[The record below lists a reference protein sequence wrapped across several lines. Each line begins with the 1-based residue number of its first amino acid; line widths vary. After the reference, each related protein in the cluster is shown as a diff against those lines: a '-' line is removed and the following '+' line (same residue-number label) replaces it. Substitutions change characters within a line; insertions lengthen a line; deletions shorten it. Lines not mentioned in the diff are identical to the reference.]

1 MSKSPPKRPVLP
13 RRVPVS
19 AKKRPVLPRRVPVRT
34 KKRPVIR
41 RPPSVYTPSPNPFTR
56 EKQKAILAQK
66 LKHYKLEREQKK
78 NAEKR
83 AEMERQDLNRFIT
96 EQEEKRKWDKP
107 VLPPKSNPQK
117 QLHSTRPFQTAMK
130 QLSKKKTSKID
141 ELLEDIERRR
151 MGLENKPQTYKPSL
165 SQWFTRRNS
174 PFNKEYKRIMRNE
187 SRRQQ
192 NDKKTTANFK
202 PQKRTLFKRRTPFKT
217 QLIPFNKALQE
228 IQENKNY
235 RKEVQELRQSE
246 IKQQKKE
253 QKEKSAFNKT
263 HRRIIRNESRRKR
276 KENASKGVF
285 SQWFRR
291 FIT

>member
-13 RRVPVS
+13 RRAPVS
-19 AKKRPVLPRRVPVRT
+19 AKKRPVLPRQVPVST

-56 EKQKAILAQK
+56 EKQKAIIAQK
-66 LKHYKLEREQKK
+66 LKRYKLERQQKK

-83 AEMERQDLNRFIT
+83 TEMDRQDLNRFIT
-96 EQEEKRKWDKP
+96 EQEEKREWDKP
-107 VLPPKSNPQK
+107 VLPPKSKPRT
-117 QLHSTRPFQTAMK
+117 LSEWSSQTDMK
-130 QLSKKKTSKID
+130 QRSKKKTSKID
-141 ELLEDIERRR
+141 ELLEDIERQR
-151 MGLENKPQTYKPSL
+151 MSLENKPRTYKPSL
-165 SQWFTRRNS
+165 SKWFTPRNFTS
-174 PFNKEYKRIMRNE
+174 NKQYKRIMRNE

-202 PQKRTLFKRRTPFKT
+202 PQKRTLSIRSSPFKS

-228 IQENKNY
+228 IQQNKNY
-235 RKEVQELRQSE
+235 RKEVQQLRQSE

-263 HRRIIRNESRRKR
+263 HRRIVRNESRRKR
-276 KENASKGVF
+276 KENALKGVF
-285 SQWFRR
+285 SQWFRK
-291 FIT
+291 IIS